1 MSNPTSAPFFQGFNY
16 GFLQKADYFASPA
29 ADRDVAAMADLG
41 TTWVALC
48 VSLFQDTLWST
59 RLYRDF
65 VYTPAD
71 DDLARIIEKFHARGI
86 KVLLKTTVETQ
97 DGGTRANITFA
108 GTGLPGVIQGKGV
121 DYWQPWFESYA
132 CLADFYARLAQ
143 RTGCEAYSIACEIS
157 GTEKQTEHWKRVIA
171 SARSL
176 YQGHLTYNMLCG
188 PNMFDPAVQ
197 AWLKLCD
204 SIGMSYYHPVP
215 TPEHPS
221 VAEVAAAH
229 RGYAPEF
236 ANFARE
242 MGLPVYFIETG
253 CRSVVGAAA
262 NPSGYRNAGDFDG
275 EVQANYY
282 DGMLQAYWD
291 EPWWAGYFGWKWD
304 EAQHRPHYH
313 PPSGETGFTV
323 AGKPAA
329 EVLKRWFSRPRP
341 PHKTA
346 E

>member
-16 GFLQKADYFASPA
+16 GFLQKADYYASPA

-48 VSLFQDTLWST
+48 VSSFQDTLWST

-65 VYTPAD
+65 IYTPAD
-71 DDLARIIEKFHARGI
+71 DDLARIIEKFQARGI

-121 DYWQPWFESYA
+121 DYWQPWFESYG

-143 RTGCEAYSIACEIS
+143 RIGCEAYSIACEIS
-157 GTEKQTEHWKRVIA
+157 GTEKQTEHWKRVIT

-204 SIGMSYYHPVP
+204 SVGMSYYHPVP

-242 MGLPVYFIETG
+242 LGLPVYFIETG